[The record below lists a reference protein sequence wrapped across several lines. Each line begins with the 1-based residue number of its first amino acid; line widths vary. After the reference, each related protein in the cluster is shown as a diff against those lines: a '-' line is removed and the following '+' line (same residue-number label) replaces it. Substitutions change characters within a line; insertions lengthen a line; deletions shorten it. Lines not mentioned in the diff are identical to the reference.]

1 MSCFVSNITYLRVSV
16 IDMGLLAYS
25 LHDVAH
31 ICYLKG
37 LREVVLSPGSRCA
50 PLALAF
56 YRHQGIRVIG
66 IEDERSAAFIALGIA
81 LGTGRIVG
89 LVCTSGS
96 APLHYAPALSEAM
109 YGNVPLLV
117 LSADRPLAWIGQ
129 GDGQSIVQRDL
140 YGAQVKA
147 SDVLPYLSSSVEGE
161 AQIAKESAWHA
172 ARIIDE
178 HIDIALRTPKGPVHI
193 NVPLTQPLYVREK
206 PKSYA
211 QEKTPCVQLNSP
223 CVQLNSPCVPLPI
236 EKSLTEEAWHT
247 LQSLF
252 DSHSKVLLIGGQHPA
267 DMNLL
272 RRLEDFIDYTGAVAL
287 GEVTSNL
294 HGIPQMLRQADG
306 YLYSTQQKALRPEIA
321 ISFGGSILSSSLKQ
335 FLRQSPLQA
344 HLILSPAEKRPAD
357 IFQSLTHHICLPPS
371 VFFRD
376 AIHALKLKQS
386 REVIAYNKLWHR
398 EEKRYLSSFKKSL
411 QDLPF
416 GSLYAT
422 SVLIRSLPNHAHLH
436 LGNSMPIRY
445 AQAIGVE
452 ALHEAVEIYANRGT
466 NGIDGCLST
475 ALGVSWAT
483 QHVLNVLL
491 IGDVSLFHDAHAL
504 LRVENLPKN
513 LRIVV
518 LNDGGSGIFRLI
530 EGAKAQEAWKD
541 CFVMPKKSSAE
552 ALSKHAKISYLHA
565 RNGKELEKAFAQFFR
580 PSTKAALLEV
590 FVEGEV
596 DMAVYKKVLGAR
608 RL

>member
-1 MSCFVSNITYLRVSV
+1 
-16 IDMGLLAYS
+16 MGFLAYS
-25 LHDVAH
+25 LHDIAH
-31 ICYLKG
+31 ICYVKG
-37 LREVVLSPGSRCA
+37 MREVVLSPGSRCA

-96 APLHYAPALSEAM
+96 APLHYAPALAEAM

-161 AQIAKESAWHA
+161 AQIGKESAWHA
-172 ARIIDE
+172 SRIIDE
-178 HIDIALRTPKGPVHI
+178 HIDIALREPKGPVHI

-211 QEKTPCVQLNSP
+211 QKSAPCI
-223 CVQLNSPCVPLPI
+223 PLPI
-236 EKSLTEEAWHT
+236 EKSLKEEAWHT

-252 DSHSKVLLIGGQHPA
+252 DSHTKVLVIGGQHPA
-267 DMNLL
+267 DMNLH
-272 RRLEDFIDYTGAVAL
+272 RRLEDFIAHTGAVAL
-287 GEVTSNL
+287 GEITSNL
-294 HGIPQMLRQADG
+294 HGIPQMLRHADG
-306 YLYSTQQKALRPEIA
+306 YLYSSQHKALRPEIA
-321 ISFGGSILSSSLKQ
+321 ISFGSAICSSSLKQ
-335 FLRQSPLQA
+335 FLRQSSLQA
-344 HLILSPAEKRPAD
+344 HLIVSPAEKRPAD

-376 AIHALKLKQS
+376 AIHALKRKQTP
-386 REVIAYNKLWHR
+386 EVIAYNKLWHK
-398 EEKRYLSSFKKSL
+398 EEEMYLSSFKKSL
-411 QDLPF
+411 QRLPF
-416 GSLYAT
+416 GSLYVT
-422 SVLIRSLPNHAHLH
+422 SELIQRLPNHAHLH

-445 AQAIGVE
+445 AQAIGADVS
-452 ALHEAVEIYANRGT
+452 HEAVEIYANRGT

-475 ALGVSWAT
+475 ALGVSWAMP
-483 QHVLNVLL
+483 QVLNVLL

-513 LRIVV
+513 LRIVL

-530 EGAKAQEAWKD
+530 EGAKAQEAWED

-565 RNGKELEKAFAQFFR
+565 RNEKELEKAFAQFFR

-590 FVEGEV
+590 FVEEKV
-596 DMAVYKKVLGAR
+596 DMEVYKEVLGAR